1 MNLLDDDNNKLLL
14 IYNTILDNLKNDMLF
29 RNIYKLEDII
39 SFISIFF
46 IWFYII
52 ISIPVLV
59 CLC

>member
-14 IYNTILDNLKNDMLF
+14 IYNTILDNLKNGMLF